1 MSSLGAG
8 DDDDF
13 YPVMIPAHMRSCCT
27 WLFVIFL
34 VACRDS
40 GKSGEDTSQG
50 SLPPVF
56 SSGPASSTN
65 WDVSAGPLMLVSLGS
80 SADSAAVVLPE
91 VTDSTFESLQD
102 TPVPIAGLV
111 FDLFGRGGKIAGSA
125 TVIPVQSGGAR
136 QECDAWPL
144 VKVHPGTNGWRVGFA
159 RAHVQA
165 IKLDSIEALPS
176 TDSAGLAASLAAT
189 AATLPIA
196 SDPAFRGLPFR
207 IRSAY
212 TFRLDSVD
220 VVIADVVRTVNE
232 EANPRIEHLLM
243 IGERRAGT
251 TGKYSAGYYSRT
263 AGAEETTQ
271 ATEVLAAVR
280 IGASSRPAAIVDIE
294 YDDGRVLGLL
304 ERTAPGQWRSIWRSA
319 FTDC

>member
-1 MSSLGAG
+1 MLNDATVKH
-8 DDDDF
+8 
-13 YPVMIPAHMRSCCT
+13 PMIRGYMPPFRT
-27 WLFVIFL
+27 GLL
-34 VACRDS
+34 VLVLLACRDK
-40 GKSGEDTSQG
+40 GG
-50 SLPPVF
+50 SNDSTRTLPPVF

-65 WDVSAGPLMLVSLGS
+65 WDVDAGPLMLVSLGG

-91 VTDSTFESLQD
+91 VTDSTIASAQTD
-102 TPVPIAGLV
+102 SVPVAGLV
-111 FDLFGRGGKIAGSA
+111 FDLFGRGGKINGST
-125 TVIPVQSGGAR
+125 TVIPVQTTDAK

-144 VKVHPGTNGWRVGFA
+144 VRVRTAGPGWRVGFA

-165 IKLDSIEALPS
+165 IKLDSIEARSS
-176 TDSAGLAASLAAT
+176 TDSAALAVSLAET

-196 SDPAFRGLPFR
+196 SDPAFSRLPFR
-207 IRSAY
+207 VRSAY

-220 VVIADVVRTVNE
+220 VVIADVIRSVNE

-243 IGERRAGT
+243 IGERPAGSA
-251 TGKYSAGYYSRT
+251 GKYHTGYYSRT

-280 IGASSRPAAIVDIE
+280 IGSLKRPAVVVNIE
-294 YDDGRVLGLL
+294 YDDGRVLGLI
-304 ERTAPGQWRSIWRSA
+304 ERVAPGQWRSIWRSA